1 MSQDTIAQ
9 LLTISDASDL
19 TEDQVRCFKDNPSL
33 MTLVG
38 DRETLG
44 LRNLWRI
51 LWIAAALV
59 AVSKII
65 AVKLGDE
72 VDQFLINVASDL
84 VFEMGAALIGSVAT
98 VIFIEYQNRRQ
109 FTENMEF
116 RTKLQ
121 QRIKELSDKDT
132 ENAQ

>member
-109 FTENMEF
+109 FTENMAF

>member
-1 MSQDTIAQ
+1 MSKDTIEQ
-9 LLTISDASDL
+9 LLMISDASDL

-59 AVSKII
+59 AVSKVI

-72 VDQFLINVASDL
+72 VDQFLVNVASDL

-98 VIFIEYQNRRQ
+98 VIFIEYQNMRQ
-109 FTENMEF
+109 FTENMAF

-121 QRIKELSDKDT
+121 KRIEELSERDAKD
-132 ENAQ
+132 A

>member
-1 MSQDTIAQ
+1 MSKDTIEQ
-9 LLTISDASDL
+9 LLMISDASDL

-59 AVSKII
+59 AVSKVI

-109 FTENMEF
+109 FTENMAF

-121 QRIKELSDKDT
+121 KRIEELSERDAKD
-132 ENAQ
+132 A